1 MDFNEMAQNIID
13 LAGGN
18 PVVAA
23 AGAFVVLFLLFR
35 KPKLLLVLVLFTL
48 AAKGVMLLFDK
59 LSGTGL
65 DKIIE

>member
-1 MDFNEMAQNIID
+1 MDFNKLVENIVD
-13 LAGGN
+13 LAGGD

-23 AGAFVVLFLLFR
+23 AGAFIVLFLLFR
-35 KPKLLLVLVLFTL
+35 KPKILLFLVLAAL

-65 DKIIE
+65 DKVIK